1 LKDCTSEA
9 NRYKYA
15 LSCTK
20 ISKFKEAEK
29 ALVGSEIGK
38 ASKNLDLI
46 PNGSYG
52 LYLMGV
58 VAEKSQRCG

>member
-1 LKDCTSEA
+1 M
-9 NRYKYA
+9 NRYKFA
-15 LSCTK
+15 VSCVK

-29 ALVGSEIGK
+29 MLFGGEIGK
-38 ASKNLDLI
+38 QNKNLDVI

-52 LYLMGV
+52 MYLMGV

>member
-1 LKDCTSEA
+1 
-9 NRYKYA
+9 

-29 ALVGSEIGK
+29 ALLGSEIGK
-38 ASKNLDLI
+38 PSKNFDLI

-58 VAEKSQRCG
+58 VAEKSQRCA